1 MKKYT
6 KWGVLLLVLALVLS
20 FALGCE
26 QEAQDGDDDVE
37 GDELVEDSGFD
48 DDDAE
53 DDEFEEEDDDAD
65 DDEADDDLDEEEED

>member
-37 GDELVEDSGFD
+37 GDELVEDNGT

-53 DDEFEEEDDDAD
+53 GDELEEDEV
-65 DDEADDDLDEEEED
+65 DDEADDALEEDDEEN

>member
-37 GDELVEDSGFD
+37 GDELVEDNDLD

-53 DDEFEEEDDDAD
+53 DEELEEDDDD
-65 DDEADDDLDEEEED
+65 VEEEELEDEEE